1 MSDAKEL
8 TVSSDWSAN
17 VFSFEGSAP
26 SRLTTERTT
35 NVFSPVRGG
44 WRWWLGLGMRV
55 VLELL
60 RRPMVTIVF
69 SGPWEGHAK
78 YFQDIWSIGTTS
90 FPRGENL
97 LRRQFAR
104 KEIVLLFIAADVDED
119 CKINVEKDAEAIRE
133 IFSFRSDVK
142 VFSKVEIRA
151 EQIIPLILRF
161 RPTILHIDGHGNAAE
176 IGVRENDG
184 TGCRGVTPDDLR
196 NVIHGNEGRL
206 KLVYYDC
213 CQSEQFA
220 ADASRF
226 VESAIG
232 MRKSISVPSAKIF
245 ASAFYQSLVGGIS
258 VERAFLIARDQLKM
272 SDHENEMDTPC
283 LYPLRDLENNETF
296 VLKEEENVPI

>member
-17 VFSFEGSAP
+17 VFSFEGSVP
-26 SRLTTERTT
+26 SHLTTERTT

-69 SGPWEGHAK
+69 SGSLDGHAK
-78 YFQDIWSIGTTS
+78 YSQDIWPTGTTS
-90 FPRGENL
+90 FQRGASSSL
-97 LRRQFAR
+97 QRFTR
-104 KEIVLLFIAADVDED
+104 KEIVILFVAADVDENR
-119 CKINVEKDAEAIRE
+119 KIGVEEDATAIQE
-133 IFSFRSDVK
+133 IFSSRSDVK
-142 VFSKVEIRA
+142 VVSNVEVRG
-151 EQIIPLILRF
+151 EQIIPLILHF
-161 RPTILHIDGHGNAAE
+161 RPTILHVDGHGNAAE
-176 IGVRENDG
+176 ISVRENDG

-196 NVIHGNEGRL
+196 NVIRGNEGHL

-220 ADASRF
+220 EDASRF

-232 MRKSISVPSAKIF
+232 MRNSIGVSSAKIF
-245 ASAFYQSLVGGIS
+245 ASTFYRSLVDGIS
-258 VERAFLIARDQLKM
+258 VERAFLIARDQLRM
-272 SDHENEMDTPC
+272 SDHEDEIDTPC

-296 VLKEEENVPI
+296 VLKEEENVPV